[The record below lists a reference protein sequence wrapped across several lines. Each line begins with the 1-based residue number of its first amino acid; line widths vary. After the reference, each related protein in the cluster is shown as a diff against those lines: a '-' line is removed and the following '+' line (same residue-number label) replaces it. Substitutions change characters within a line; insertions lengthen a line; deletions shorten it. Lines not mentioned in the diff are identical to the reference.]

1 MQKKILHLT
10 QVVLELN
17 QVIERIRTKKAESGA
32 NFTNVFRSY
41 EIWWSKLN
49 FLLIKKIADP
59 MKMAKKTYQRR

>member
-41 EIWWSKLN
+41 EIW
-49 FLLIKKIADP
+49 
-59 MKMAKKTYQRR
+59 